1 MYDRRNLRRI
11 AIDEAQQA
19 LGVASESG
27 LKFEQRGSVV
37 EWDEGV
43 YKNIFRTNFRVWQLI
58 ALVDV
63 ELDAQT
69 GEILSWQDRTRTE
82 EPGEGVLTREEAVG
96 IARANVKLPDNVG
109 FPEVRSTVI
118 DGRLMTVVSWTF
130 RTSIAAKPK
139 TMEVMIHSG
148 TKEVCGV
155 RQF

>member
-1 MYDRRNLRRI
+1 MYDKRNLHRI

-19 LGVASESG
+19 LGVENESG

-58 ALVDV
+58 TMVDV

-69 GEILSWQDRTRTE
+69 GEILSWQDKTGIER
-82 EPGEGVLTREEAVG
+82 PGEGVLTREEAVG
-96 IARANVKLPDNVG
+96 IAKANVKLPDNVG
-109 FPEVRSTVI
+109 FPEVRTAVV